1 MADTRT
7 CEMGT
12 TLAPLNMTFE
22 MTCGDRSSEKMQL
35 LLKYCF
41 RTVKQSDDREKIFFS
56 LKFDRDK

>member
-1 MADTRT
+1 
-7 CEMGT
+7 MGT